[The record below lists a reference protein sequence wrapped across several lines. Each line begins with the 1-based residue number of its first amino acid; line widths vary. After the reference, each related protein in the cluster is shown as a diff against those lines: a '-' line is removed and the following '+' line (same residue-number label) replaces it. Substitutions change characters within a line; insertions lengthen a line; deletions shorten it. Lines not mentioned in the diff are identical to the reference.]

1 MGYNISPLL
10 FFIEICNNDKG
21 NKKEYFGI
29 FSKGDSTAVLDGCGE
44 PGRWTALGERIK
56 RSFLDM
62 LVLPLDGD
70 QEEEDRLET
79 H

>member
-10 FFIEICNNDKG
+10 FFIEICNNDKD
-21 NKKEYFGI
+21 NKKEYFRI
-29 FSKGDSTAVLDGCGE
+29 FSEKTQQPYWMGAVSH
-44 PGRWTALGERIK
+44 RWTALGERIK

-62 LVLPLDGD
+62 SVLPLDGD

>member
-29 FSKGDSTAVLDGCGE
+29 FSKGGLNSRIWMDAVSH
-44 PGRWTALGERIK
+44 RWTVLGERIK

-62 LVLPLDGD
+62 SVLPLDGD